1 MVGDFEGS
9 AAASG
14 FYLQDATGD
23 GDAATSDGIF
33 VFTGAADLVSLGE
46 VVTVTGFARER
57 FNQTTIN
64 GANDNTSAVP
74 TVDISHCGTGSVA
87 PTDVE
92 LPFPNAGFP
101 ERYEGMS
108 VRFPQPL
115 VISEYF
121 NYGRFGEMVLA
132 LPLDGETRPFS
143 GTAIDEPG
151 AAANA
156 RAQANSLRRI
166 TLDDA
171 QSAQNPAM
179 LRHPNGAPFS
189 LTNRFRG
196 GDTVQEAV
204 GVLGFDFSLYR
215 IFPTG
220 PADYTAVNP
229 RPAAPDPVG
238 GNIRVAAMNTLNFF
252 VTLDAIDD
260 DSGTDNLTDNVCGGN
275 ANLECRGA
283 DGSQP
288 LEFDRQRDKLLTAL
302 TGLGADVIG
311 LNELENTPGVEP
323 LQSITSG
330 MPGYAYVDTGTIGT
344 DAIKVGLIYRPS
356 VVTPVGDFQTLDSID
371 DPRFIDT
378 RSRPSLAQTFEVNAT
393 GARFTVVVNHLKSK
407 GSACAGDPDAG
418 DGQGNCSGTRTLA
431 AQALVDWI
439 ATDPTGSGDQDF
451 LIMGDLNSYAMEDPI
466 DAITAG
472 SDDVA
477 GTGDDYT
484 NLIAEFEGPYAYS
497 YTFDG
502 QAGYLDHALASAT
515 IGGQVTGAA
524 EWHINSDE
532 PSVLDYDTTFKPAE
546 QEALYAPDQYRTS
559 DHDAVVVGLDLTNTP
574 PVGGADVYTTAED
587 TTLEVS
593 APGVLSNDSDADGQ
607 HLTAALVSG
616 PAHGTLTLRVDGS
629 FSYVPAPNYF
639 GADSFTYT
647 ANDGVLSSGAVRVS
661 LQVTAGQRCP
671 ARPARHAER
680 AEERVGDGRRVGERH
695 RRRR

>member
-1 MVGDFEGS
+1 MTGLSVGDASTVEGNDGTTTLVFDVSLSEAAGDGGVTFDIATADGTAQDASSPEEDADYVAQALTGQVIPAGGSGPYSFSVTVNGDTAFETDETFLVTVTNVVGTNVADGQATGTIEHDDPPPCDASFTPIYQIQGDGSSAATTGTITTRGVVVGDFEGS

-260 DSGTDNLTDNVCGGN
+260 DS
-275 ANLECRGA
+275 R
-283 DGSQP
+283 
-288 LEFDRQRDKLLTAL
+288 DRQSSPTTCAAA
-302 TGLGADVIG
+302 TPTSSAGA
-311 LNELENTPGVEP
+311 P
-323 LQSITSG
+323 
-330 MPGYAYVDTGTIGT
+330 
-344 DAIKVGLIYRPS
+344 
-356 VVTPVGDFQTLDSID
+356 
-371 DPRFIDT
+371 
-378 RSRPSLAQTFEVNAT
+378 
-393 GARFTVVVNHLKSK
+393 
-407 GSACAGDPDAG
+407 
-418 DGQGNCSGTRTLA
+418 
-431 AQALVDWI
+431 
-439 ATDPTGSGDQDF
+439 
-451 LIMGDLNSYAMEDPI
+451 
-466 DAITAG
+466 
-472 SDDVA
+472 
-477 GTGDDYT
+477 
-484 NLIAEFEGPYAYS
+484 
-497 YTFDG
+497 
-502 QAGYLDHALASAT
+502 
-515 IGGQVTGAA
+515 
-524 EWHINSDE
+524 
-532 PSVLDYDTTFKPAE
+532 
-546 QEALYAPDQYRTS
+546 
-559 DHDAVVVGLDLTNTP
+559 
-574 PVGGADVYTTAED
+574 
-587 TTLEVS
+587 
-593 APGVLSNDSDADGQ
+593 
-607 HLTAALVSG
+607 TAAS
-616 PAHGTLTLRVDGS
+616 RWS
-629 FSYVPAPNYF
+629 SI
-639 GADSFTYT
+639 
-647 ANDGVLSSGAVRVS
+647 ANETS
-661 LQVTAGQRCP
+661 C
-671 ARPARHAER
+671 
-680 AEERVGDGRRVGERH
+680 
-695 RRRR
+695 